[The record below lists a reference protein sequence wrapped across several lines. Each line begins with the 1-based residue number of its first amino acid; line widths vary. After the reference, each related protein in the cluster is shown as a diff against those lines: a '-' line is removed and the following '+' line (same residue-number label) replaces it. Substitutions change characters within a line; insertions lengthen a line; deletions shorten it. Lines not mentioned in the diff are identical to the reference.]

1 MNPEVASKA
10 HGSNLDNLETNLH
23 ITCTNKGDAAGQ
35 HRAAREKLQT
45 KIVAVLC
52 GYDRTSNRAS
62 RQSTERCNGKR
73 SANTS
78 TDLANIRQLGDK
90 SWNKT
95 DVSARGETKDHGED
109 NDAGCVL
116 HWNPNTQAEKGRD
129 EGDGNHDVV
138 STKLVSD
145 DAWDD
150 TAQNAEIMLVY

>member
-1 MNPEVASKA
+1 MNPEVASKV
-10 HGSNLDNLETNLH
+10 HCSNLDKLETNLH

-78 TDLANIRQLGDK
+78 TDLANIGQLGDK

-95 DVSARGETKDHGED
+95 DISARGETKDHGED
-109 NDAGCVL
+109 NDAGCVF

-129 EGDGNHDVV
+129 EGDGDHDVV
-138 STKLVSD
+138 STKLVGH

-150 TAQNAEIMLVY
+150 TTQDAEIVLVC